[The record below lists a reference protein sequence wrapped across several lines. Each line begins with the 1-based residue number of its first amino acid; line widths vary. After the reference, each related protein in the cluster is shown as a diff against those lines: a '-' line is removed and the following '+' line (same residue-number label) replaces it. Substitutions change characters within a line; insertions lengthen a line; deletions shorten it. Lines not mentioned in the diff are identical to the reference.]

1 MAIRVHL
8 DRLMVEKK
16 LKSKDLAE
24 ALGITEANFSLL
36 KNGHVKGMRFGTLDK
51 LCTLLNCQPG
61 DLLSQIPDD
70 AD

>member
-36 KNGHVKGMRFGTLDK
+36 KNGHVKGIRFGTLDK

-70 AD
+70 TD

>member
-1 MAIRVHL
+1 
-8 DRLMVEKK
+8 MVEKK

-36 KNGHVKGMRFGTLDK
+36 KNGHVKGIRFGTLDK

-61 DLLSQIPDD
+61 DILGRDSSEN
-70 AD
+70 

>member
-36 KNGHVKGMRFGTLDK
+36 KNGHVKGIRFGTLDK

-61 DLLSQIPDD
+61 DFLSQKPDD
-70 AD
+70 TD

>member
-36 KNGHVKGMRFGTLDK
+36 KNGHVKGIRFGTLDK

-70 AD
+70 PD

>member
-1 MAIRVHL
+1 VAIRVHL

-36 KNGHVKGMRFGTLDK
+36 KNGHVKGIRFGTLDK

-61 DLLSQIPDD
+61 YLLSQIPDD
-70 AD
+70 TD

>member
-1 MAIRVHL
+1 VAIRVHL

-36 KNGHVKGMRFGTLDK
+36 KNGHVKGIRFGTLDK

-61 DLLSQIPDD
+61 DPRRY
-70 AD
+70 

>member
-1 MAIRVHL
+1 
-8 DRLMVEKK
+8 MVEKK

-36 KNGHVKGMRFGTLDK
+36 KNGHVKGIRFGTLDK

-70 AD
+70 TD

>member
-16 LKSKDLAE
+16 LKSKYLAE

-36 KNGHVKGMRFGTLDK
+36 KNGHVKGIRFGTLDK

-70 AD
+70 ID

>member
-1 MAIRVHL
+1 
-8 DRLMVEKK
+8 MVEKK

-36 KNGHVKGMRFGTLDK
+36 KNGHVKGIRFGTLDK

-70 AD
+70 PN

>member
-1 MAIRVHL
+1 
-8 DRLMVEKK
+8 MVEKK

-36 KNGHVKGMRFGTLDK
+36 KNGHVKGIRFGTLDK

-61 DLLSQIPDD
+61 DLLSQIPNDPN
-70 AD
+70 

>member
-1 MAIRVHL
+1 VAIRVHL

-36 KNGHVKGMRFGTLDK
+36 KNGHVKGIRFGTLDK

-61 DLLSQIPDD
+61 DLLSQIPNDPN
-70 AD
+70 

>member
-1 MAIRVHL
+1 
-8 DRLMVEKK
+8 MVEKK

-36 KNGHVKGMRFGTLDK
+36 KNGHIKGIRFGTLDK

-61 DLLSQIPDD
+61 DLLSQTPDAATD
-70 AD
+70 PETG

>member
-1 MAIRVHL
+1 VAIRVHL

-36 KNGHVKGMRFGTLDK
+36 KNGHVKGIRFGTLDK

-61 DLLSQIPDD
+61 DILGRDSSEN
-70 AD
+70 

>member
-1 MAIRVHL
+1 VAIRVHL

-36 KNGHVKGMRFGTLDK
+36 KNGHVKGIRFGTLDK

-70 AD
+70 TD